1 MREETVTNVTTM
13 VMRRLFGHG
22 LLIAAGLAVVFPAS
36 AQPYPN
42 RPIILVVPNPP
53 GGTVDIMARAVADT
67 LTSQLGQSVVV
78 ENRAS
83 GASGTIGARQ
93 VARATPDGYTL
104 LIGYT
109 TLLAT
114 SPSLYPNVGFD
125 PRKDFAPIGLIA
137 SAPSVLVANLDLPVR
152 NARDLIKLMKES
164 PVPFQVGSPGTGST
178 NYLTAGLFARR
189 AGVAIQQIPYKG
201 SAPVITDLIGG
212 HIKVAFNPIPVSR
225 AAIENNLIRALAVS
239 SIKRSSLF
247 PDVLPIAESGLPG
260 FDAVLTYGIVG
271 PPGLPRPIIDKLNG
285 ALNTALATDTV
296 QKRLLQ
302 EGAEP
307 SPTTPE
313 EYGAIIDREETQWS
327 TLIKSM
333 GVKSQ

>member
-1 MREETVTNVTTM
+1 MTRSA
-13 VMRRLFGHG
+13 
-22 LLIAAGLAVVFPAS
+22 IALAALTLAATAGCPAY
-36 AQPYPN
+36 AQTYPG
-42 RPIILVVPNPP
+42 RPISLVVPNPP

-67 LTSQLGQSVVV
+67 LSSGLGQQVVV

-83 GASGTIGARQ
+83 GASGTIGARG
-93 VARATPDGYTL
+93 VARAAPDGYTL

-109 TLLAT
+109 TILAT
-114 SPSLYPNVGFD
+114 SPSLYPNLGYD
-125 PRKDFAPIGLIA
+125 PRKDFTPVGVIA
-137 SAPSVLVANLDLPVR
+137 VAPSVVIANNDLPAR
-152 NARDLIKLMKES
+152 NALDLIKLMREA
-164 PVPFQVGSPGTGST
+164 PAPFQVGSPGTGST

-189 AGVAIQQIPYKG
+189 AGVKIQQIPYKG
-201 SAPVITDLIGG
+201 SAPVINDLIGG

-225 AAIENNLIRALAVS
+225 AAIENRLIRALAVS
-239 SIKRSSLF
+239 SKKRSSMF
-247 PDVLPIAESGLPG
+247 PDVVPIAESGLPD

-271 PPGLPRPIIDKLNG
+271 PPGLPRPIVERLNRELR
-285 ALNTALATDTV
+285 AALATERV

-327 TLIKSM
+327 GLIKSI
-333 GVKSQ
+333 GLKPEK